1 MLRRPCS
8 KGSRQTPPGRSV
20 RAILADTILPH
31 MSPARPDVSEFAP
44 YYARYVSLVPDAPL
58 LDTLR
63 AQPDAWDRRLQDAD
77 AAATY
82 APGKWTV
89 GQVLAHV
96 ADAERV
102 FAFRMLWFA
111 RGGDALPGFDENAW
125 ATTAPSLSVPDGL
138 AAFRT
143 ARAATVSLAEGLDA
157 EAWSRAGVASGNPMS
172 ARAAAYV
179 LAGHVLAHADVLR
192 ERYGLRG

>member
-1 MLRRPCS
+1 
-8 KGSRQTPPGRSV
+8 
-20 RAILADTILPH
+20 
-31 MSPARPDVSEFAP
+31 MSPTRPDASEFAP
-44 YYARYVSLVPDAPL
+44 FYARYVGLVPDAPL

-63 AQPDAWDRRLQDAD
+63 AQPDVWDRLLAGAD
-77 AAATY
+77 PAATY

-96 ADAERV
+96 ADTERV

-111 RGGDALPGFDENAW
+111 RGGDALPGFDQDAW
-125 ATTAPSLSVPDGL
+125 AAVAAPASVADGL
-138 AAFRT
+138 AAFRA
-143 ARAATVSLAEGLDA
+143 ARAATVSVAERLDA
-157 EAWSRAGVASGNPMS
+157 EAWSRTGIASGNAMS

-179 LAGHVLAHADVLR
+179 IAGHPVAHADVLR

>member
-1 MLRRPCS
+1 
-8 KGSRQTPPGRSV
+8 
-20 RAILADTILPH
+20 
-31 MSPARPDVSEFAP
+31 MSPARPAASEFAP
-44 YYARYVSLVPDAPL
+44 YYARYVGLVPDAPL

-63 AQPDAWDRRLQDAD
+63 AQPDAWDRLLADAD

-96 ADAERV
+96 ADGERV

-111 RGGDALPGFDENAW
+111 RGGDALPGFDQDAW
-125 ATTAPSLSVPDGL
+125 ADTAAPLSVPDGL
-138 AAFRT
+138 AAFRA
-143 ARAATVSLAEGLDA
+143 ARAATVALAEGLDA
-157 EAWSRAGVASGNPMS
+157 EAWSRAGVASGNAMS

-179 LAGHVLAHADVLR
+179 LAGHVAAHVGVLR
-192 ERYGLRG
+192 ERYGLKG

>member
-1 MLRRPCS
+1 
-8 KGSRQTPPGRSV
+8 
-20 RAILADTILPH
+20 
-31 MSPARPDVSEFAP
+31 MSPSRPDASEFAP
-44 YYARYVSLVPDAPL
+44 FYARYIGLVPDAPL

-63 AQPDAWDRRLQDAD
+63 AQPDAWDRLLDGAD
-77 AAATY
+77 AGAAY

-96 ADAERV
+96 ADTERV

-111 RGGDALPGFDENAW
+111 RGGEALPGFDENTW
-125 ATTAPSLSVPDGL
+125 ADVAPVPLVADGL

-143 ARAATVSLAEGLDA
+143 ARAASLSVAETLGA
-157 EAWSRAGVASGNPMS
+157 GAWERRGTASGHPMS

-179 LAGHVLAHADVLR
+179 LAGHLTAHANVLR
-192 ERYGLRG
+192 GRYGLRG